1 MRNILVFIIRY
12 HFLLLFLLLE
22 FISITLLVN
31 STYYQSSAI
40 LKAGSRVTGRFY
52 STVSEATDYLKLR
65 TTNEHLAQENAILR
79 QMKSVSYLRNDTNSF
94 WVNDT
99 LYKQQ
104 YKYIVAKVVH
114 NTVGKR
120 NNYIMI
126 DKGSR
131 SGIQKDMAVIT
142 PTGIAGTIVNVSEN
156 FSWVMSLLN
165 KHTRISGKI
174 SKNGQMG
181 TVVWNGIDYAYGTL
195 TDIPAHVKIS
205 RGDTIVSSGYSY
217 IFPAGLMIGTITDYR
232 VEQGEHFYI
241 IPFKFSVDFNSL
253 QYVYV
258 VKNLM
263 KEEQQALEKSTEGL
277 KDE

>member
-22 FISITLLVN
+22 FISVTLLVN

-52 STVSEATDYLKLR
+52 TTLSDATDYLKLR
-65 TTNEHLAQENAILR
+65 TTNEHLAQENAMLR
-79 QMKSVSYLRNDTNSF
+79 QMKGVSYLRNDTNSF

-104 YKYIVAKVVH
+104 YKYIVAKVVL

-120 NNYIMI
+120 NNYIML

-142 PTGIAGTIVNVSEN
+142 PTGIAGTVVNVSEN
-156 FSWVMSLLN
+156 FSWVMSMLN
-165 KHTRISGKI
+165 KHTRLSGKI
-174 SKNGQMG
+174 LKNGQMG
-181 TVVWNGIDYAYGTL
+181 TVVWNGVDHLYGTL
-195 TDIPAHVKIS
+195 TDIPAHVKIA
-205 RGDTIVSSGYSY
+205 RGDTIVSSGFSY

-232 VEQGEHFYI
+232 VEQGEHFYT

-263 KEEQQALEKSTEGL
+263 KEEQESLEKSTEGL

>member
-12 HFLLLFLLLE
+12 HFLLLFALLE
-22 FISITLLVN
+22 IFAITLLVN

-52 STVSEATDYLKLR
+52 TSISNATDYLKLR
-65 TTNEHLAQENAILR
+65 TTNEQLAQENAMLR
-79 QMKSVSYLRNDTNSF
+79 QMKGVSFLKNDTSSF

-99 LYKQQ
+99 LHKQQ
-104 YKYIVAKVVH
+104 YQYIVSKVVL

-120 NNYIMI
+120 NNYIML

-131 SGIQKDMAVIT
+131 SGIKKDMAVIT
-142 PTGIAGTIVNVSEN
+142 SNGIVGTVVNVSEN

-165 KHTRISGKI
+165 KHTRISGRI
-174 SKNGQMG
+174 TKNNQMG
-181 TVVWNGIDYAYGTL
+181 TVVWNGVDHMYGTL
-195 TDIPAHVKIS
+195 TDIPAHVKIAK
-205 RGDTIVSSGYSY
+205 GDTIVSSGYSY
-217 IFPAGLMIGTITDYR
+217 IFPAGIMMGTISDFR
-232 VEQGEHFYI
+232 VEQGDHFYI
-241 IPFKFSVDFNSL
+241 IPFKFSVDFNAL

-263 KEEQQALEKSTEGL
+263 KDEQEALEKSTEGI
-277 KDE
+277 KNE

>member
-1 MRNILVFIIRY
+1 MRNILVFLIRY

-22 FISITLLVN
+22 SLSITMLVN

-52 STVSEATDYLKLR
+52 TSVSNATDYLKLR
-65 TTNEHLAQENAILR
+65 TTNEHLAQENALLR
-79 QMKSVSYLRNDTNSF
+79 QMKGVSFIRNDTNTF
-94 WVNDT
+94 WMNDT

-104 YKYIVAKVVH
+104 YKYIVAKVVM
-114 NTVGKR
+114 NSVGKR
-120 NNYIMI
+120 NNYIML
-126 DKGSR
+126 DKGSG

-142 PTGIAGTIVNVSEN
+142 PLGIAGTVVNVSEN
-156 FSWVMSLLN
+156 FCWVMSMLN

-181 TVVWNGIDYAYGTL
+181 TIVWNGVNHLYGTL
-195 TDIPAHVKIS
+195 TDIPAHVKIK
-205 RGDTIVSSGYSY
+205 RGDTIVSSGFSN
-217 IFPAGLMIGTITDYR
+217 IFPAGLMIGTITDFR
-232 VEQGEHFYI
+232 VEQGEHFYT
-241 IPFKFSVDFNSL
+241 IPFKFSVDFNAL

-258 VKNLM
+258 VRNLM
-263 KEEQQALEKSTEGL
+263 KEEQETLEKSTEGI

>member
-1 MRNILVFIIRY
+1 MRNILVFIVRY
-12 HFLLLFLLLE
+12 HFLLLFVLLE
-22 FISITLLVN
+22 IFAITLLVN

-52 STVSEATDYLKLR
+52 TSISNATDYLKLR
-65 TTNEHLAQENAILR
+65 TTNEQLAQENAMLR
-79 QMKSVSYLRNDTNSF
+79 QMKGVSFLKNDTSSF

-104 YKYIVAKVVH
+104 YQYIVSKVVL

-120 NNYIMI
+120 NNYIML

-131 SGIQKDMAVIT
+131 SGIKKDMAVIT
-142 PTGIAGTIVNVSEN
+142 SNGIVGTVVNVSEN

-165 KHTRISGKI
+165 KHTRISGRI
-174 SKNGQMG
+174 TKNNQMG
-181 TVVWNGIDYAYGTL
+181 TVVWNGVDHMYGTL
-195 TDIPAHVKIS
+195 TDIPAHVKIAK
-205 RGDTIVSSGYSY
+205 GDTIVSSGYSY
-217 IFPAGLMIGTITDYR
+217 IFPAGIMMGTISDFR
-232 VEQGEHFYI
+232 VEQGDHFYI
-241 IPFKFSVDFNSL
+241 IPFKFSVDFNAL

-263 KEEQQALEKSTEGL
+263 KDEQEALEKSTEGI
-277 KDE
+277 KNE

>member
-12 HFLLLFLLLE
+12 HFLLLFLVLE
-22 FISITLLVN
+22 SFSVAMLVN
-31 STYYQSSAI
+31 STYYQSSVI

-52 STVSEATDYLKLR
+52 TSISNATDYLKLR
-65 TTNEHLAQENAILR
+65 TTNEQLARENAMLR
-79 QMKSVSYLRNDTNSF
+79 QMKGVSFLKNDTSTF

-104 YKYIVAKVVH
+104 YKYVVAKVVL

-120 NNYIMI
+120 NNYLML

-131 SGIQKDMAVIT
+131 SGITKDMAVIT
-142 PTGIAGTIVNVSEN
+142 SDGIVGTVVNVSEN

-165 KHTRISGKI
+165 KHTRISGRI
-174 SKNGQMG
+174 TKNNQMG
-181 TVVWNGIDYAYGTL
+181 TIVWNGIDHLYGTL
-195 TDIPAHVKIS
+195 TDIPAHVKIAK
-205 RGDTIVSSGYSY
+205 GDTIVSSGYSY
-217 IFPAGLMIGTITDYR
+217 IFPAGLMIGTISDFR
-232 VEQGEHFYI
+232 VEQGDHFYI
-241 IPFKFSVDFNSL
+241 IPFRFSVDFNTL

-258 VKNLM
+258 VNNLM
-263 KEEQQALEKSTEGL
+263 KSEQDSLAKSTEGM

>member
-22 FISITLLVN
+22 FFSITLLVN

-40 LKAGSRVTGRFY
+40 LKAGSRVTGQFY
-52 STVSEATDYLKLR
+52 TSVSNTTDYLKLR
-65 TTNEHLAQENAILR
+65 TTNEHLAQENALLR
-79 QMKSVSYLRNDTNSF
+79 QMKGVSFLRNDTNTF

-104 YKYIVAKVVH
+104 YKYVVAKVVL

-120 NNYIMI
+120 NNYIML

-142 PTGIAGTIVNVSEN
+142 SRGVVGTVVNVSEN
-156 FSWVMSLLN
+156 FSWVMSMLN
-165 KHTRISGKI
+165 KHTRISGRI
-174 SKNGQMG
+174 IKNGQMG
-181 TVVWNGIDYAYGTL
+181 TIVWNGVDPLYGTL
-195 TDIPAHVKIS
+195 TDIPAHVKIAK
-205 RGDTIVSSGYSY
+205 GDTIMSSGFSY
-217 IFPAGLMIGTITDYR
+217 IFPEGLMVGTISDFR
-232 VEQGEHFYI
+232 VEQGDHFYT

-258 VKNLM
+258 VRNLM
-263 KEEQQALEKSTEGL
+263 KNEQETLEKSMEGL

>member
-1 MRNILVFIIRY
+1 MRNILVFLIRY

-22 FISITLLVN
+22 IFSITLLVN

-40 LKAGSRVTGRFY
+40 LKAGSRVTGNFY
-52 STVSEATDYLKLR
+52 NSVSNATDYLKLR
-65 TTNEHLAQENAILR
+65 TTNEDLARENALLR
-79 QMKSVSYLRNDTNSF
+79 QMKGVSFLKNDTNSF

-99 LYKQQ
+99 LFKQQ
-104 YKYIVAKVVH
+104 YRYIVAEVVL

-120 NNYIMI
+120 NNYIML

-142 PTGIAGTIVNVSEN
+142 SNGIVGTVVNVSEN
-156 FSWVMSLLN
+156 FCWVMSLLN
-165 KHTRISGKI
+165 KHTRISGRI
-174 SKNGQMG
+174 IKNNQMG
-181 TVVWNGIDYAYGTL
+181 TVVWNGVDHIYGTL
-195 TDIPAHVKIS
+195 TDIPAHVKIAK
-205 RGDTIVSSGYSY
+205 GDTIQSSGYSY
-217 IFPAGLMIGTITDYR
+217 IFPAGLMIGTITDFR
-232 VEQGEHFYI
+232 VEQGDHFYT
-241 IPFKFSVDFNSL
+241 IPFKFSVDFNAL

-263 KEEQQALEKSTEGL
+263 KEEQDSLKKSTEGM

>member
-12 HFLLLFLLLE
+12 HFLLLFVLLE
-22 FISITLLVN
+22 IFSITMLVN

-52 STVSEATDYLKLR
+52 TSISNATDYLKLR
-65 TTNEHLAQENAILR
+65 TTNEQLARENAMLR
-79 QMKSVSYLRNDTNSF
+79 QMKGVSFLKNDTSSF

-99 LYKQQ
+99 VYKQQ
-104 YKYIVAKVVH
+104 YQYIVSKVVL

-120 NNYIMI
+120 NNYIML

-131 SGIQKDMAVIT
+131 SGIKKDMAVIT
-142 PTGIAGTIVNVSEN
+142 SDGIVGTVVNVSEN

-165 KHTRISGKI
+165 KHTRISGRI
-174 SKNGQMG
+174 TKNNQMG
-181 TVVWNGIDYAYGTL
+181 TIIWNGVDHLYGTL
-195 TDIPAHVKIS
+195 TDIPAHVKIAK
-205 RGDTIVSSGYSY
+205 GDTIVSSGYSY
-217 IFPAGLMIGTITDYR
+217 IFPAGLMIGTISDFR
-232 VEQGEHFYI
+232 VEQGDHFYI
-241 IPFKFSVDFNSL
+241 IPFKFSVDFNAL

-263 KEEQQALEKSTEGL
+263 KDEQESLEKSTEGL

>member
-22 FISITLLVN
+22 FFSITLMVN

-40 LKAGSRVTGRFY
+40 LKAGSRVTGHFY
-52 STVSEATDYLKLR
+52 TSVSNATDYLKLR
-65 TTNEHLAQENAILR
+65 TTNEHLAQENALLR
-79 QMKSVSYLRNDTNSF
+79 QMKGVSFLRNDTASF

-104 YKYIVAKVVH
+104 YKYIVAKVVL

-120 NNYIMI
+120 NNYIML
-126 DKGSR
+126 DKGSH

-142 PTGIAGTIVNVSEN
+142 SRGIVGTVVNVSEN
-156 FSWVMSLLN
+156 FCWVMSMLN
-165 KHTRISGKI
+165 KHTRISGRI
-174 SKNGQMG
+174 IKNGQMG
-181 TVVWNGIDYAYGTL
+181 TIVWNGVDHLYGTL
-195 TDIPAHVKIS
+195 TDIPAHVKIAK
-205 RGDTIVSSGYSY
+205 GDTIMSSGFSY
-217 IFPAGLMIGTITDYR
+217 IFPEGLMIGTITDFR
-232 VEQGEHFYI
+232 VEQGDHFYT
-241 IPFKFSVDFNSL
+241 IPFKFSVDFNEL

-263 KEEQQALEKSTEGL
+263 KAEQELLEKSTEGL

>member
-22 FISITLLVN
+22 FISVTLLVN

-52 STVSEATDYLKLR
+52 TTVSDATDYLKLR
-65 TTNEHLAQENAILR
+65 TTNEHLAQENAMLR
-79 QMKSVSYLRNDTNSF
+79 QMKGVSYLRNDTNSF

-104 YKYIVAKVVH
+104 YKYIVAKVVL

-120 NNYIMI
+120 NNYIML

-142 PTGIAGTIVNVSEN
+142 PTGIAGTVVNVSEN
-156 FSWVMSLLN
+156 FSWVMSMLN
-165 KHTRISGKI
+165 KHTRLSGKI
-174 SKNGQMG
+174 LKNGQMG
-181 TVVWNGIDYAYGTL
+181 TVVWNGVDHLYGTL
-195 TDIPAHVKIS
+195 TDIPAHVKIA
-205 RGDTIVSSGYSY
+205 RGDTIVSSGFSY

-232 VEQGEHFYI
+232 VEQGEHFYT

-263 KEEQQALEKSTEGL
+263 KEEQESLEKSTEGL

>member
-12 HFLLLFLLLE
+12 HFLLLFVLLE
-22 FISITLLVN
+22 IFAITLLVN

-52 STVSEATDYLKLR
+52 TSISNATDYLKLR
-65 TTNEHLAQENAILR
+65 TTNEQLAQENAMLR
-79 QMKSVSYLRNDTNSF
+79 QMKGVSFLKNDTSSF

-104 YKYIVAKVVH
+104 FQYIVSKVVL

-120 NNYIMI
+120 NNYIML

-131 SGIQKDMAVIT
+131 SGIKKDMAVIT
-142 PTGIAGTIVNVSEN
+142 SNGIVGTVVNVSEN

-165 KHTRISGKI
+165 KHTRISGRI
-174 SKNGQMG
+174 TKNNQMG
-181 TVVWNGIDYAYGTL
+181 TVVWNGVDHMYGTL
-195 TDIPAHVKIS
+195 TDIPAHVKIAK
-205 RGDTIVSSGYSY
+205 GDTIVSSGYSY
-217 IFPAGLMIGTITDYR
+217 IFPAGIMMGTISDFR
-232 VEQGEHFYI
+232 VEQGDHFYI
-241 IPFKFSVDFNSL
+241 IPFKFSVDFNAL

-263 KEEQQALEKSTEGL
+263 KDEQEALEKSTEGI
-277 KDE
+277 KNE

>member
-22 FISITLLVN
+22 FFSITLLIN
-31 STYYQSSAI
+31 STYYQSSAL

-52 STVSEATDYLKLR
+52 TSVSNATDYLKLR
-65 TTNEHLAQENAILR
+65 TTNEHLAQENALLR
-79 QMKSVSYLRNDTNSF
+79 QMKGVSFLKNDTASF

-99 LYKQQ
+99 LYRQQ
-104 YKYIVAKVVH
+104 YQYIVSKVVL

-120 NNYIMI
+120 NNYIML

-131 SGIQKDMAVIT
+131 SGIHKDMAVIT
-142 PTGIAGTIVNVSEN
+142 SNGIVGTVVNVSEN
-156 FSWVMSLLN
+156 FCWVMSMLN
-165 KHTRISGKI
+165 KHTRISGRI
-174 SKNGQMG
+174 IKNGQMG
-181 TVVWNGIDYAYGTL
+181 TIVWNGVNHLYGTL
-195 TDIPAHVKIS
+195 TDIPAHVKIAK
-205 RGDTIVSSGYSY
+205 GDTIMSSGFSY
-217 IFPAGLMIGTITDYR
+217 IFPEGLMIGTITDFR
-232 VEQGEHFYI
+232 VEQGDHFYT
-241 IPFKFSVDFNSL
+241 IPFKFSVDFNAL

-263 KEEQQALEKSTEGL
+263 KDEQETLEKSTEGL

>member
-12 HFLLLFLLLE
+12 HFLLLFVLLE
-22 FISITLLVN
+22 IFAITLLVN

-52 STVSEATDYLKLR
+52 TSISNATDYLKLR
-65 TTNEHLAQENAILR
+65 TTNEQLAQENAMLR
-79 QMKSVSYLRNDTNSF
+79 QMKGVSFLKNDTSSF

-99 LYKQQ
+99 LHKQQ
-104 YKYIVAKVVH
+104 YQYIVSKVVL

-120 NNYIMI
+120 NNYIML

-131 SGIQKDMAVIT
+131 SGIKNDMAVIT
-142 PTGIAGTIVNVSEN
+142 SNGIVGTVVNVSEN

-165 KHTRISGKI
+165 KHTRISGRI
-174 SKNGQMG
+174 TKNNQMG
-181 TVVWNGIDYAYGTL
+181 TVVWNGVDHIYGTL
-195 TDIPAHVKIS
+195 TDIPAHVKIAK
-205 RGDTIVSSGYSY
+205 GDTIVSSGYSY
-217 IFPAGLMIGTITDYR
+217 IFPAGIMMGTISDFR
-232 VEQGEHFYI
+232 VEQGDHFYI
-241 IPFKFSVDFNSL
+241 IPFKFSVDFNAL

-263 KEEQQALEKSTEGL
+263 KDEQEALEKSTEGI
-277 KDE
+277 KNE

>member
-12 HFLLLFLLLE
+12 HFLLLFVLLE
-22 FISITLLVN
+22 IFAITLLVN

-52 STVSEATDYLKLR
+52 TSISNATDYLKLR
-65 TTNEHLAQENAILR
+65 TTNEQLAQENAMLR
-79 QMKSVSYLRNDTNSF
+79 QMKGVSFLKNDTSSF

-99 LYKQQ
+99 LHKQQ
-104 YKYIVAKVVH
+104 YQYIVSKVVL

-120 NNYIMI
+120 NNYIML

-131 SGIQKDMAVIT
+131 SGIKKDMAVIT
-142 PTGIAGTIVNVSEN
+142 SNGIVGTVVNVSEN

-165 KHTRISGKI
+165 KHTRISGRI
-174 SKNGQMG
+174 TKNNQMG
-181 TVVWNGIDYAYGTL
+181 TVVWNGVDHIYGTL
-195 TDIPAHVKIS
+195 TDIPAHVKIAK
-205 RGDTIVSSGYSY
+205 GDTIVSSGYSY
-217 IFPAGLMIGTITDYR
+217 IFPAGIMMGTISDFR
-232 VEQGEHFYI
+232 VEQGDHFYI
-241 IPFKFSVDFNSL
+241 IPFKFSVDFNAL

-263 KEEQQALEKSTEGL
+263 KDEQEALEKSTEG
-277 KDE
+277 KKKE

>member
-22 FISITLLVN
+22 FFSITLLIN

-40 LKAGSRVTGRFY
+40 LKAGSRLTGRFY
-52 STVSEATDYLKLR
+52 TGISNATDYLKLR
-65 TTNEHLAQENAILR
+65 TTNEHLAQENALLR
-79 QMKSVSYLRNDTNSF
+79 QMKGVSFLRNDTNTF

-104 YKYIVAKVVH
+104 YKYVVAKVVL

-120 NNYIMI
+120 NNYIML

-142 PTGIAGTIVNVSEN
+142 SRGVVGTVVNVSEN
-156 FSWVMSLLN
+156 FSWVMSMLN
-165 KHTRISGKI
+165 KHTRISARI
-174 SKNGQMG
+174 IKNGQMG
-181 TVVWNGIDYAYGTL
+181 TIVWNGVDHLYGTL
-195 TDIPAHVKIS
+195 TDIPAHVKIAK
-205 RGDTIVSSGYSY
+205 GDTIMSSGFSY
-217 IFPAGLMIGTITDYR
+217 IFPEGLMIGTISDFR
-232 VEQGEHFYI
+232 VEQGDHFYT

-258 VKNLM
+258 VRNLM
-263 KEEQQALEKSTEGL
+263 KNEQETLEKSMEGL